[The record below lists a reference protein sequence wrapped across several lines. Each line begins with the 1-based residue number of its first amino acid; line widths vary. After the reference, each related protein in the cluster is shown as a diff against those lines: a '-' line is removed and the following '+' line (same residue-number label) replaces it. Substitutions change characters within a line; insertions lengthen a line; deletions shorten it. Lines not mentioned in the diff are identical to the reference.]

1 MLVCRSYKAV
11 LNSNKEIGAET
22 DICYNVSRV
31 LVDLIH
37 KFVDA
42 VLAKAKPASER
53 PTKIVIEDLN
63 AAINLMNCKPENTA
77 NSVEINACGDHVRRT
92 KKYKISSAL
101 GRRSRNQSCE
111 IV

>member
-1 MLVCRSYKAV
+1 MLIYRSYKTA
-11 LNSNKEIGAET
+11 LNPNKEIGAET
-22 DICYNVSRV
+22 DRCYNVSRV

-63 AAINLMNCKPENTA
+63 AAINLRNYTA
-77 NSVEINACGDHVRRT
+77 NSAGINACGDQVRRT

-101 GRRSRNQSCE
+101 DRGSRNQDCE